1 MFCEVIT
8 LRASG
13 MRLRPAEWPEPAR
26 GLLKMHHMSYA
37 DCAARRTLRRLDL
50 LGEWVS
56 HPICL
61 LHLFEPELVDLVGD
75 GMLLRGHV
83 IETRNGRTCEHEQLW
98 LVRPRSSA
106 EGPPLPRFDPSKWM
120 RKLPVEDRTGNEPS
134 VSEQWHKTHVK
145 N

>member
-1 MFCEVIT
+1 MFCEVT
-8 LRASG
+8 PLRAAG
-13 MRLRPAEWPEPAR
+13 LRLRPAEWPEPAR

-37 DCAARRTLRRLDL
+37 DCAARRTTRRLDL

-61 LHLFEPELVDLVGD
+61 LHLFEPEFVDVVGD

-83 IETRNGRTCEHEQLW
+83 IESRDSRTYEHEQLW

-106 EGPPLPRFDPSKWM
+106 EEPPLPRFDPSKWM
-120 RKLPVEDRTGNEPS
+120 KKLPVEERTGKEPS
-134 VSEQWHKTHVK
+134 ISEEWHKRHVRT
-145 N
+145 